1 MPKRLSPSDTMF
13 LYGESREQMMHVAG
27 MMPFTPAP
35 DSSPDQMRELMNA
48 LRAGAPVY
56 SPWNLK
62 LRTPDLLWNPLQSW
76 VEEPD
81 VDLEYHVRRSALP
94 SPGDERELGIL
105 VSRLHGHHVDF
116 HRPPWEMHL
125 IEGLERGRFA
135 WYVKIHHALVD
146 GYTAMQVLINSL
158 SSDPDEHDRPLF
170 FSLPPRA
177 RAPRGAESS
186 KPEATSEATT
196 EAKTDARPE
205 AKPESSEPA
214 ESSGGIHC
222 PELLA
227 AIRAQYGASKSVVRA
242 LMNVVQSSRTG
253 DHDLVSPLEAP
264 RCVLNARISKSRR
277 FATQSLSFER
287 IRAIARAAGGTLNDI
302 VLALSGA
309 SLRTYLIEQSALPA
323 APLVAML
330 PVAIRAKD
338 ELGGGNAVG
347 AILATLATD
356 IDDPAERLGR
366 IIASTTRAKRQ
377 LQGMSRAAILQY
389 SALLTAPSMLQ
400 MIPSTAGHVRPTFNV
415 VISNVPGPDR
425 PLYFR
430 GARLES
436 SYPMSI
442 PVHGQALNITCTS
455 YAGMVCFGFTGCRD
469 TVPHL
474 QRLAVYCGEALPELE
489 QAVLHG

>member
-1 MPKRLSPSDTMF
+1 VAKRLSPSDTMF

-35 DSSPDQMRELMNA
+35 DSPPDYLRELMNEQ
-48 LRAGAPVY
+48 RAGATVHA
-56 SPWNLK
+56 PWNLK
-62 LRTPDLLWNPLQSW
+62 LRTPDMLWNPLQSW
-76 VEEPD
+76 TEEPD

-105 VSRLHGHHVDF
+105 VSRLHGHHVDL
-116 HRPPWEMHL
+116 HRPPWELHL

-135 WYVKIHHALVD
+135 WYVKVHHSLVD
-146 GYTAMQVLINSL
+146 GYSAMQALINGL
-158 SSDPDEHDRPLF
+158 SHDPDDRERPLF
-170 FSLPPRA
+170 FSVPRRA
-177 RAPRGAESS
+177 RAAE
-186 KPEATSEATT
+186 P
-196 EAKTDARPE
+196 PG
-205 AKPESSEPA
+205 PSEPGDGA
-214 ESSGGIHC
+214 AGGGIHY

-227 AIRAQYGASKSVVRA
+227 AVRAQYGASKTVVRA
-242 LMNVVQSSRTG
+242 VVNVIKASRAG
-253 DHDLVSPLEAP
+253 NHDLISPLEAP

-277 FATQSLSFER
+277 FATQSLPVAR
-287 IRAIARAAGGTLNDI
+287 IRAIARAANGTLNDV
-302 VLALSGA
+302 VLALSGG
-309 SLRTYLIEQSALPA
+309 SLRTYLLEQNALPS

-330 PVAIRAKD
+330 PVAIRARD
-338 ELGGGNAVG
+338 ELGGRNAVG

-356 IDDPAERLGR
+356 IDDPGERLAR
-366 IIASTTRAKRQ
+366 IVASTTRAKQQ
-377 LQGMSRAAILQY
+377 LQGMSKAAILQY

-400 MIPSTAGHVRPTFNV
+400 MIPSTAGHMRPTFNV

-430 GARLES
+430 GARLEA

-442 PVHGQALNITCTS
+442 PVHGQALNITCNS

-489 QAVLHG
+489 HAVLHG